1 MMDKQELLNVLDKQ
15 ITKEEKRAQET
26 IDDNNWINGYS
37 CGRTDALEF
46 GYKKAEWIDEPEIT
60 TEEAW
65 EKIAEN
71 YSLSV
76 EKIQDVVKA
85 IISAVVNEE
94 NIGISDGHVIIE
106 PDFSKP
112 ENPEIP
118 KKIANKIEFERVDG
132 QSDSAIYSILQ
143 SEKKTRMWSIAHKDD
158 LMKALVNGFEIQ
170 KEPAWLVRINEKL
183 YFCRFTDK
191 YFEKDSDAPTYIESG
206 NPSLIKKFTNKD
218 KAEAVATL
226 VDGVVEE
233 WSE

>member
-1 MMDKQELLNVLDKQ
+1 MDKQELLNVLGKQ

-46 GYKKAEWIDEPEIT
+46 GYKKAEWLDEPEIT

-76 EKIQDVVKA
+76 EKIQDVVKT

-94 NIGISDGHVIIE
+94 NIGISDGHVILD

-118 KKIANKIEFERVDG
+118 KKIADKIEFERALG
-132 QSDSAIYSILQ
+132 RTDSTIYSILQ
-143 SEKKTRMWSIAHKDD
+143 SEKITRTRGVAHKDK
-158 LMKALVNGFEIQ
+158 LMQALVNGYTV
-170 KEPAWLVRINEKL
+170 KEPIWVVKDKDVG
-183 YFCRFTDK
+183 YFVGLEVSRDLNDFYKQSSQSQHQPLKFTDK
-191 YFEKDSDAPTYIESG
+191 Q
-206 NPSLIKKFTNKD
+206 
-218 KAEAVATL
+218 KAEAAATL
-226 VDGVVEE
+226 VNGEVEE

>member
-1 MMDKQELLNVLDKQ
+1 MDKQELLNVLDKQ

-46 GYKKAEWIDEPEIT
+46 GYKKAEWLDEPEIT

-76 EKIQDVVKA
+76 EKIQDVVKT

-94 NIGISDGHVIIE
+94 NIGISDGHVILE

-158 LMKALVNGFEIQ
+158 LMKALVNGFEIP
-170 KEPAWLVRINEKL
+170 KELAWVVKTFAGYLTKFETFVNNNWRAKISSSKDDKDIITFECKEKANE
-183 YFCRFTDK
+183 
-191 YFEKDSDAPTYIESG
+191 I
-206 NPSLIKKFTNKD
+206 
-218 KAEAVATL
+218 ATL
-226 VDGVVEE
+226 IDGVVEE